1 MKNILSFFKTEKLA
15 LGLALLAASINQIFS
30 LLNPQVFGKI
40 IDDYASNISQFTE
53 REFIVGVSILLIIYI
68 AFALI
73 SRIAKAFQD
82 YLVSVVSEKIGTSLY
97 ANYVK
102 KVFELPYKVFE
113 DEQSGS
119 LLQKMQKARDT
130 TKNFITGL
138 INIGFFSLIGIIF
151 VLIYAVSVHPLIA
164 LVFVLAIPV
173 ISIVISYVGKGVKKA
188 QENIVRTS
196 AELAAS
202 TTETLSNVGLVK
214 SLGLENQEINRL
226 NEVNKKILD
235 LEIKKVVI
243 LRRLSF
249 IQGTLVNTISS
260 LIILVSMILIAQASI
275 SLGEFLTLWFYGFFV
290 FGPLSQIS
298 ILVSSYQ
305 ESMASIQEV
314 TKILQKQVPN
324 IQLRIGGGIKA
335 EGISNIALENLHFNY
350 GNHETLSG
358 INMNIQSGKTIAI
371 VGRSGAGKSTI
382 IKLILGLY
390 SPTSGEVRFNNIST
404 DDLDMTSIRE
414 NVGYVPQDTQVFAGT
429 IRENLLFVS
438 PHASDEECIDAL
450 TKAQAQDILNRSAD
464 GLDTVLGEHGI
475 KLSGGERQ
483 RIAIARAL
491 LRKPD
496 VLIFDEASSSLD
508 VKTEADI
515 TETIRHI
522 REEYPHLIMII
533 IAHRLTTVKHA
544 DTIYVLKHGVISESG
559 KHDELL
565 EKKGLYYSLW
575 QE

>member
-1 MKNILSFFKTEKLA
+1 MQSIRSLLQTEKLV

-40 IDDYASNISQFTE
+40 IDDYASHITSFTQK
-53 REFIVGVSILLIIYI
+53 EFIVGVSILLIIYI
-68 AFALI
+68 VFALI

-82 YLVSVVSEKIGTSLY
+82 YLVSIVSEKIGTSLY
-97 ANYVK
+97 AHYVQ
-102 KVFELPYKVFE
+102 KVFQLPYKVFE

-130 TKNFITGL
+130 TKRFIIDL

-151 VLIYAVSVHPLIA
+151 VLIYAVTVHPLIA
-164 LVFVLAIPV
+164 LVFILAIPI
-173 ISIVISYVGKGVKKA
+173 ISIVIAYVGKGVKKA
-188 QENIVRTS
+188 QEDIVKTS

-214 SLGLENQEINRL
+214 SLGLENQEIKRL

-235 LEIKKVVI
+235 LEINKVVI
-243 LRRLSF
+243 LRKLSF

-298 ILVSSYQ
+298 MLVSSYQ
-305 ESMASIQEV
+305 ESVASIQAV
-314 TKILQKQVPN
+314 TKVLAKQTASVPTDGTR
-324 IQLRIGGGIKA
+324 LTPSGIHH
-335 EGISNIALENLHFNY
+335 IALTNLSFNY
-350 GNHETLSG
+350 DEQETLR
-358 INMNIQSGKTIAI
+358 NITMDIPSGKTIAI

-382 IKLILGLY
+382 VKLILGLY
-390 SPTSGEVRFNNIST
+390 TPHSGEVRFNHTSIQ
-404 DDLDMTSIRE
+404 DLDMSSVRE
-414 NVGYVPQDTQVFAGT
+414 HIGYVPQDTQVFAGT
-429 IRENLLFVS
+429 IRENLLFVA
-438 PHASDEECIDAL
+438 PDASDEACREAL
-450 TKAQAQDILNRSAD
+450 IKAQAQDILHRSD
-464 GLDTVLGEHGI
+464 KGLDTVLGENGV

-491 LRKPD
+491 LRNPD

-522 REEYPHLIMII
+522 RDEHPHLIMII

-544 DTIYVLKHGVISESG
+544 DTIYALKNGTISESG
-559 KHDELL
+559 THESLL